1 MCIRKMEQ
9 SIFTKNPASKKTTGN
24 WKACRFIL
32 FNVCCERLAYYG
44 MSKNLADYYL
54 KSRLN
59 QGNTTAAN
67 NVTNWFGT
75 CYITPLIG
83 AFLADAYLGRY
94 WTIATFVFIYVFG
107 LTLLTLSASV
117 PGLKPGNCNSD
128 TCHPSSDQTAVF
140 FVALYMIALGIGG
153 IEPCVSSFGADQFD
167 ENDEAEKLEKSS
179 FFNWFYFS
187 ANVGA
192 FVAAIV
198 ISWIQMNIGWGWG
211 FGVPTVA
218 MVIAVMFFFSGSRY
232 YRLQRPQGNPLTRIF
247 QVIVAALRKMSVEV
261 PEDKSQLFE
270 IAADASNITGS
281 RKLEHTDNLKFFDKA
296 AVESQSDSINDGE
309 VNPWRL
315 CSVTQVEELKCIIT
329 LLPFWAS
336 GIVFATVYS
345 QLNTLFVL
353 QGNTMDQHMGK
364 HFEISSDSLSLFT
377 TVSVLFCTLVYD
389 QFIVPFA
396 RKFTRQE
403 RGFTQIQRMGIGL
416 VISIFA
422 MITAGVL
429 EVVRL
434 DYVKTHNA
442 YDAKK
447 IPISIFWQ
455 IPQYFVVGCVEVF
468 TFIGQLEFFYDQA
481 PEAMISLCSALS
493 LTTKALGNYLS
504 TVLMTVVM
512 KMTKKKGKPG
522 WIPDNLNR
530 GHLDYFFYLLAALSF
545 LNFLVYLWISKR
557 YKYKKAIGR
566 AH

>member
-1 MCIRKMEQ
+1 MC
-9 SIFTKNPASKKTTGN
+9 
-24 WKACRFIL
+24 
-32 FNVCCERLAYYG
+32 
-44 MSKNLADYYL
+44 
-54 KSRLN
+54 
-59 QGNTTAAN
+59 
-67 NVTNWFGT
+67 
-75 CYITPLIG
+75 
-83 AFLADAYLGRY
+83 
-94 WTIATFVFIYVFG
+94 
-107 LTLLTLSASV
+107 
-117 PGLKPGNCNSD
+117 
-128 TCHPSSDQTAVF
+128 
-140 FVALYMIALGIGG
+140 
-153 IEPCVSSFGADQFD
+153 SSFGADQFD

-247 QVIVAALRKMSVEV
+247 QVIVAALRKISVEV

-270 IAADASNITGS
+270 IADDASNIT
-281 RKLEHTDNLKFFDKA
+281 
-296 AVESQSDSINDGE
+296 AVESQSDSINDGG

-345 QLNTLFVL
+345 QLNTF
-353 QGNTMDQHMGK
+353 
-364 HFEISSDSLSLFT
+364 
-377 TVSVLFCTLVYD
+377 VLFCTLVYD

-566 AH
+566 AQ